1 MNGSQ
6 QRGAS
11 PRSQVRRSELIA
23 TGRKLFANTSYDA
36 LSMDDIA
43 RHAGV
48 AKGLIYYYFKN
59 KRGYYLAIVEDSVA
73 ELVTLAAAGGSEL
86 PRTERVQRTVEA
98 YLRFAQHN
106 EAAYRTIITGG
117 VGFDTQVQEIR
128 DAVRT
133 GLVSTI
139 AEGAYGHTDIPP
151 IARLALLGWLSG
163 VEWLTLEW
171 LGYQELTPE
180 IPRDLMV
187 RMLRHT
193 LNTIEEF
200 APECPAPP
208 ADPAFR
214 PYTGREPG
222 EGPGEGPVPGGA
234 GGTLRTDPAAH
245 TRSDPS
251 TGPDPSY
258 EVPRPRGDAGDGG
271 H

>member
-1 MNGSQ
+1 MSSQ

-11 PRSQVRRSELIA
+11 LRSQLRRSELIA
-23 TGRKLFANTSYDA
+23 TGRKLFAHTSYDA

-73 ELVTLAAAGGSEL
+73 ELVSLAAGGGEL
-86 PRTERVQRTVEA
+86 PRTERVRRTVEA
-98 YLRFAQHN
+98 YLRFAQEN

-133 GLVSTI
+133 GLVATV
-139 AEGAYGHTDIPP
+139 AQGAYGRHDIPP
-151 IARLALLGWLSG
+151 IARLALLGWLSS

-171 LGYQELTPE
+171 LEYRDDLRREV
-180 IPRDLMV
+180 PRDLLV

-208 ADPAFR
+208 PDPQWR
-214 PYTGREPG
+214 PFTGRT
-222 EGPGEGPVPGGA
+222 VPGGA
-234 GGTLRTDPAAH
+234 GDESGESGA
-245 TRSDPS
+245 
-251 TGPDPSY
+251 
-258 EVPRPRGDAGDGG
+258 
-271 H
+271 